1 MDRALGRKPK
11 VEGEEVTKLKQALKD
26 YDKLKADQTG
36 ATEFIEKLEI
46 TKQNLQKKIE
56 K

>member
-26 YDKLKADQTG
+26 YDKYTAISTFMPCQHT
-36 ATEFIEKLEI
+36 
-46 TKQNLQKKIE
+46 NM
-56 K
+56 